1 MRAYSPVRSV
11 GSVLGMEAVPST
23 DPDLVLDPE
32 SERAVFRERDGH
44 DPEPSWSQAECVW
57 LCVAAGA
64 TIIDPLQ
71 LPNWYLYKLFISYN
85 KQD

>member
-1 MRAYSPVRSV
+1 MRSV

-44 DPEPSWSQAECVW
+44 DPEPSWCQAECVW

-64 TIIDPLQ
+64 TAIDPLQ
-71 LPNWYLYKLFISYN
+71 LPNWYLAPIILFILVFYF
-85 KQD
+85 